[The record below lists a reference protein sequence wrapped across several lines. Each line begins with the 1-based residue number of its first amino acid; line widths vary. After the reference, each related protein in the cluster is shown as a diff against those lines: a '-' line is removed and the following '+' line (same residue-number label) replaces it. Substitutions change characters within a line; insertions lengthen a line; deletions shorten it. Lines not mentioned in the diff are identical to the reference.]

1 MNCLLCDSPISSSLT
16 WRSLFSL
23 APEQEICSICSSQ
36 FEKIEGPVCSICG
49 RPQESNE
56 KCADCAARESKTE
69 KRFLLRQ
76 NRSVFLYND
85 AMKDSLARFKFR
97 GDAKIIQAFERDFA
111 AGFKAAYPSNTHTL
125 IPIPLSGERLA
136 ERGFNQSELLA
147 SLLGMPVISPLIRL
161 NNEKQ
166 SKKSKTDRLSAEK
179 KFSAAENSAEG
190 MNVILID
197 DIYTTG
203 ATLHQAAE
211 VLLTVGKASSVSSF
225 TLIRS

>member
-1 MNCLLCDSPISSSLT
+1 
-16 WRSLFSL
+16 
-23 APEQEICSICSSQ
+23 
-36 FEKIEGPVCSICG
+36 
-49 RPQESNE
+49 
-56 KCADCAARESKTE
+56 
-69 KRFLLRQ
+69 
-76 NRSVFLYND
+76 
-85 AMKDSLARFKFR
+85 MKDSLARFKFR
-97 GDAKIIQAFERDFA
+97 GDTKIIQTFERDFT
-111 AGFKAAYPSNTHTL
+111 AGFKAAYPANTHIL
-125 IPIPLSGERLA
+125 VPIPLSPERLA

-166 SKKSKTDRLSAEK
+166 SKKSKTERLSAEK

-211 VLLTVGKASSVSSF
+211 ALLTAGKALSVSSF

>member
-1 MNCLLCDSPISSSLT
+1 MKNALIVYGNQNGKAL
-16 WRSLFSL
+16 
-23 APEQEICSICSSQ
+23 
-36 FEKIEGPVCSICG
+36 
-49 RPQESNE
+49 
-56 KCADCAARESKTE
+56 
-69 KRFLLRQ
+69 LLRQ
-76 NRSVFLYND
+76 NRSVYLYND
-85 AMKDSLARFKFR
+85 AMKDSLRFKFR

-136 ERGFNQSELLA
+136 ERGFNQSELLSA
-147 SLLGMPVISPLIRL
+147 RNARHFPLIRL
-161 NNEKQ
+161 NNENNPKRAKQ
-166 SKKSKTDRLSAEK
+166 KGCPQKSFQQPKTL
-179 KFSAAENSAEG
+179 EG

-211 VLLTVGKASSVSSF
+211 VLLTAGKASSVSSF

>member
-1 MNCLLCDSPISSSLT
+1 MNCLLCDSPISGSLT

-23 APEQEICSICSSQ
+23 APDHDVCSACINQ
-36 FEKIEGPVCSICG
+36 FEKIQGPVCTACG
-49 RPQESNE
+49 RPQQTSR
-56 KCADCAARESKTE
+56 KCADCLAREAKTE
-69 KRFLLRQ
+69 PRLLLGQ
-76 NRSVFLYND
+76 NRSVYLYNE

-97 GDAKIIQAFERDFA
+97 GDAKIIKAFQHDFA
-111 AGFKAAYPSNTHTL
+111 AGFKAAYPTNAHIL
-125 IPIPLSGERLA
+125 VPIPLSAERQA

-147 SLLGMPVISPLIRL
+147 SLLGRPVISPLIRL

-166 SKKSKTDRLSAEK
+166 SKKSKAERLSAEK
-179 KFSAAENSAEG
+179 KFSCRVNSAKG

-211 VLLTVGKASSVSSF
+211 ALLTKGKALSVSSF